1 MIKNDADKLQ
11 AFMNAIIDDVSVIG
25 LSVDILEIHYKK
37 HMDEN
42 AKKYFKNIK
51 THCDNVVKTINENNK
66 IMKKNRLTSN
76 SK

>member
-1 MIKNDADKLQ
+1 MIENNTEKLQ
-11 AFMNAIIDDVSVIG
+11 TFMNAIIDDVSVIG

-51 THCDNVVKTINENNK
+51 THCNNIVKTINENNK
-66 IMKKNRLTSN
+66 IMTTN
-76 SK
+76 

>member
-1 MIKNDADKLQ
+1 MIENNAEKLQ
-11 AFMNAIIDDVSVIG
+11 TFMNAIIDDISVIG

-51 THCDNVVKTINENNK
+51 THCNNIVKTINENNK
-66 IMKKNRLTSN
+66 IVTTN
-76 SK
+76 

>member
-11 AFMNAIIDDVSVIG
+11 AFMNAIIDDISVIG

-51 THCDNVVKTINENNK
+51 MYCNNVVKTINENNK
-66 IMKKNRLTSN
+66 IMKKN
-76 SK
+76 

>member
-1 MIKNDADKLQ
+1 MIENNTEKLQ
-11 AFMNAIIDDVSVIG
+11 TFMNAIIDDVSVIG

-51 THCDNVVKTINENNK
+51 THCNNIVKTINENNK
-66 IMKKNRLTSN
+66 IMTKNWLISI

>member
-1 MIKNDADKLQ
+1 MIENNAEKLQ
-11 AFMNAIIDDVSVIG
+11 TFMNAIIDDISVIG

-51 THCDNVVKTINENNK
+51 THCNNIVKTINENNK
-66 IMKKNRLTSN
+66 IMTTN
-76 SK
+76 

>member
-51 THCDNVVKTINENNK
+51 THCNNVDKTINENNK
-66 IMKKNRLTSN
+66 IMKKN
-76 SK
+76 

>member
-1 MIKNDADKLQ
+1 MIANNAEKLQ
-11 AFMNAIIDDVSVIG
+11 TFMNAIIDDVSVIG

-51 THCDNVVKTINENNK
+51 THCNNIVKTINENNK
-66 IMKKNRLTSN
+66 IMTTN
-76 SK
+76 

>member
-1 MIKNDADKLQ
+1 MIDNNAEKLQ
-11 AFMNAIIDDVSVIG
+11 TFMNAIIDDISVIG

-51 THCDNVVKTINENNK
+51 THCNNIVKTINENNK
-66 IMKKNRLTSN
+66 IMTTN
-76 SK
+76 

>member
-1 MIKNDADKLQ
+1 MIENNAEKLQ
-11 AFMNAIIDDVSVIG
+11 TFMNAIIDDISVIG

-51 THCDNVVKTINENNK
+51 THCNNIVKTINENNK
-66 IMKKNRLTSN
+66 IMTKNWLISI